1 MSEEIQRVIHQAHR
15 LRGEE
20 RFDEA
25 ITLLYGA
32 LGDHFGHESIIG
44 ALATLLAET
53 EQFDRAER
61 LFERVLDQPLPSRG
75 LLLNYATFL
84 AHSGRLDEARP
95 VFNRA
100 MALTTAVM
108 QRAARSGDTVHLP
121 DCIEALALAE
131 CNLARLHLAQD
142 DPAGARALAEKWMVL
157 EDSWVQASD
166 IVTAAIEMEGGDVE
180 KAMRQFHLE
189 SRAAPD
195 MVATLVDSAYT
206 TGEPQQRY
214 EVLAIMAMS
223 AHYLVFEWID
233 EFDGFRRLVD
243 DAVRPLANN
252 PKNLPDELRPLLAI
266 VGQLLGEDWT
276 DASGDEVEDDER
288 DQLGFDFT

>member
-1 MSEEIQRVIHQAHR
+1 MPGI
-15 LRGEE
+15 
-20 RFDEA
+20 
-25 ITLLYGA
+25 
-32 LGDHFGHESIIG
+32 
-44 ALATLLAET
+44 LATVMAM
-53 EQFDRAER
+53 
-61 LFERVLDQPLPSRG
+61 
-75 LLLNYATFL
+75 
-84 AHSGRLDEARP
+84 RP
-95 VFNRA
+95 RKEKKA
-100 MALTTAVM
+100 M
-108 QRAARSGDTVHLP
+108 RSSL
-121 DCIEALALAE
+121 IMMAM
-131 CNLARLHLAQD
+131 
-142 DPAGARALAEKWMVL
+142 WSM
-157 EDSWVQASD
+157 
-166 IVTAAIEMEGGDVE
+166 